1 MKFPKILQYFGHF
14 TFGHVPWNIWAQEY
28 FGHFPFSIF
37 TEIYIMVIFLY
48 IMVNYLLFIFLSR
61 SFSGLPLIHVF
72 WNLEISILSWFNF
85 SDQSWGWIY
94 FWQLLNQHYRFKIQD
109 LIHQQIFFIHAIF
122 FDPHYS
128 KGDLLTPDSS
138 SRYGYFMG
146 LLPADNKCSWIYA
159 ANFLF

>member
-1 MKFPKILQYFGHF
+1 
-14 TFGHVPWNIWAQEY
+14 
-28 FGHFPFSIF
+28 
-37 TEIYIMVIFLY
+37 MVIFLY

-109 LIHQQIFFIHAIF
+109 LIHQQIFLSMQFSLILTIAKETYLPQTAAADTDISWGFCLRTINALEFMQPTSFFKYQPAFQRIF
-122 FDPHYS
+122 LIFLLQKLPNVW
-128 KGDLLTPDSS
+128 KILLTKSNYS
-138 SRYGYFMG
+138 
-146 LLPADNKCSWIYA
+146 
-159 ANFLF
+159 